1 MTLTKLSNEKTKVEL
16 GLRYVIGRIDVLTPF
31 GKNTVKKLKPFFPGS
46 EGRLVKELDKL
57 ETLYNII
64 EEYEDT
70 ISEIRSIF
78 MKMKDN
84 SFTLNRSSFDT
95 LTIVELFEIK
105 NFLLQLE
112 TLTRLYERF
121 EGKLPDEYVPED
133 TTELLNLLDPEN
145 TRLSTFY
152 IYDSFSETLKEFRSQ
167 KKQLEKNLKKEQRLV
182 KDRIFAEYGLQLSP
196 KFDLILSRSDEEA
209 RTKADSVPEL
219 VVGTED
225 YVSVTY
231 TLDVTEEQVKI
242 KEQVEELNGKID
254 DEELVV
260 RKMLTEKVH
269 ESSRVIRRNTNKVGD
284 LDFVIA
290 KAKFAKTHHCV
301 KPEILMNHSIK
312 IEEGRFLPVEDV
324 LEEKGKSYLPINIEL
339 AHGVT
344 CITGANM
351 GGKTVSM
358 KLVGLHAMLAQY
370 GFFVPCKKCAV
381 GLSSYIHILVGD
393 SQDIQ
398 RGLSSF
404 GSEME
409 ELAQILNDAKDKSF
423 IFIDEIASS
432 TNPSEGFA
440 LTKCLV
446 EYLKTKSY
454 ISLITTHYENIS
466 TSDNIK
472 SLQVRGL
479 ADADFE
485 KLSAELKDAEGN
497 DRIDVISG
505 YMDYSLMDA
514 SKSKDI
520 PKEALNI
527 AYVLGVKKEI
537 IDNAKK
543 LVDEHNAG

>member
-1 MTLTKLSNEKTKVEL
+1 MSKMKLSNEKTKVEL

-31 GKNTVKKLKPFFPGS
+31 GKKTIKKLKPFMPGS

-57 ETLYNII
+57 ESLCLIT
-64 EEYEDT
+64 EKYEDT
-70 ISEIRSIF
+70 ISEISGVF
-78 MKMKDN
+78 MKIKDN
-84 SFTLNRSSFDT
+84 SFTLERSSFDI

-105 NFLLQLE
+105 AFLLQLE
-112 TLTRLYERF
+112 NLKRLYLKMGGE
-121 EGKLPDEYVPED
+121 LPDEYMPID
-133 TTELLNLLDPEN
+133 TTELLDLMDPEN
-145 TRLSTFY
+145 SRLATFY
-152 IYDSFSETLKEFRSQ
+152 IYDSFSDKLRELRKE
-167 KKQLEKNLKKEQRLV
+167 KKHLEKKLKKEQREV
-182 KDRIFAEYGLQLSP
+182 KDMIYRDYALKLSP
-196 KFDLILSRSDEEA
+196 KFDIIISRSDSE
-209 RTKADSVPEL
+209 TIEL
-219 VVGTED
+219 ANSIPQLVINSED

-231 TLDVTEEQVKI
+231 TLEKTEEQIKI
-242 KEQVEELNGKID
+242 RDEIENLNLDIEQEEM
-254 DEELVV
+254 EV
-260 RKMLTEKVH
+260 RKMLTSKVNQF
-269 ESSRVIRRNTNKVGD
+269 SKIIKKNGDKVGD

-290 KAKFAKTHHCV
+290 KAQFARKYDCV
-301 KPEILMNHSIK
+301 KPEIMQTHIIN
-312 IEEGRFLPVEDV
+312 IEEGRYLPVEDV
-324 LEEKGKSYLPINIEL
+324 LNEKGKSYLPITIGL
-339 AHGVT
+339 KDGVT

-370 GFFVPCKKCAV
+370 GFFVPCKKCSV

-409 ELAQILNDAKDKSF
+409 ELAQILENAKERSLV
-423 IFIDEIASS
+423 FIDEIASS

-446 EYLKTKSY
+446 DYLKDKSY
-454 ISLITTHYENIS
+454 ISLITTHYENVSLSEDIR
-466 TSDNIK
+466 

-479 ADADFE
+479 ADANFE
-485 KLSAELKDAEGN
+485 KLSKELTGAEENA
-497 DRIDVISG
+497 RIDVIAG

-514 SKSKDI
+514 SESKKV

-543 LVDEHNAG
+543 IIDEKNM